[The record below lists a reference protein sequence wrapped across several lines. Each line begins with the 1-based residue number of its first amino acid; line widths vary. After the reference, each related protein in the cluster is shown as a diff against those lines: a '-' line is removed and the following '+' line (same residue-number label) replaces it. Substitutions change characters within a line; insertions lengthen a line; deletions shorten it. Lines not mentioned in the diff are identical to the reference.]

1 MLDIIERMFYNRGQK
16 KPVVLSIKAQDILD
30 QLNIEFI
37 DSERARG
44 YF

>member
-1 MLDIIERMFYNRGQK
+1 MKIEKARGSKREGKGPLDE
-16 KPVVLSIKAQDILD
+16 
-30 QLNIEFI
+30 LNTEFI